1 MSNGKEAAEM
11 DDRKGQWEVSYQ
23 NRQNFVFYP
32 HEELIRFVAKYL
44 RKRVGFEQYEDRH
57 AFGRPPRW
65 LDLGCGIGRHVVYGH
80 EAGMDVHGMDLSATA
95 VDMAREWATRAGV
108 RDVERR
114 IRQGSADKLPWEDG
128 AFDVVISHGV
138 LDSMPFDIAKK
149 AIPEVCRVL
158 VAGGYFY
165 CDLISGDESAH
176 AREFAGE
183 EVVRIEHER
192 DTIQSYF
199 NFAKIQRL
207 IDGRLELLEC
217 SLVRKTD
224 VLKGSFIGRYHCVLR
239 KAT

>member
-1 MSNGKEAAEM
+1 M

-44 RKRVGFEQYEDRH
+44 RKRVGLEEYQDRH
-57 AFGRPPRW
+57 AFGRAPRW

-95 VDMAREWATRAGV
+95 VAMARQWAARAGV
-108 RDVERR
+108 SQVETR
-114 IRQGSADKLPWEDG
+114 IRQGSADALPWGDG
-128 AFDVVISHGV
+128 HFDVVISHGV
-138 LDSMPFDIAKK
+138 LDSMPFAIAQK
-149 AIPEVCRVL
+149 AVAEVRRVL
-158 VAGGYFY
+158 RDGGYFY

-183 EVVRIEHER
+183 QVVKIEHEK

-199 NFAKIQRL
+199 NFAKIERL
-207 IDGRLELLEC
+207 IKGRLELLEC
-217 SLVRKTD
+217 HLVRKTD
-224 VLKGSFIGRYHCVLR
+224 VLKGEFIGRYHMVLR
-239 KAT
+239 NTQ